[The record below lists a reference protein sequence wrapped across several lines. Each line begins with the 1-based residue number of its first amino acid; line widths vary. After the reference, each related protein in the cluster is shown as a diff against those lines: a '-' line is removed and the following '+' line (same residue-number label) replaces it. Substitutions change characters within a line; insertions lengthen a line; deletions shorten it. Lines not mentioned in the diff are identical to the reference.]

1 VQNQGKGMSDELLKW
16 HDLRISISTRPQFHH
31 LGSASEVPVD
41 SSTASLE
48 LLESEQVPL
57 VRQAAWNRLDLVRH
71 GCGLPTSTNKRLPK
85 PAITNKTT
93 TTPKPL
99 SPSYRPSE
107 KYSMQSINQSIIF
120 PSFSSCRPSNR
131 NAECMLPNVRYSA
144 ENPSQ
149 STKYNARQ
157 GSEETWKTRHRTTPV
172 LAIFPAAQC
181 MWGAQQG
188 RVLLGNSRT
197 TTLPYLTLA
206 LFRSEVEVCH
216 CYSPPG

>member
-1 VQNQGKGMSDELLKW
+1 MSDELLKW

-172 LAIFPAAQC
+172 L
-181 MWGAQQG
+181 GHLSG
-188 RVLLGNSRT
+188 RAVHVGST
-197 TTLPYLTLA
+197 A
-206 LFRSEVEVCH
+206 GEG
-216 CYSPPG
+216 PPW